1 MDALIQT
8 LFSKRQ
14 ELLIAI
20 WQHIQISLISLL
32 FALIIALPLAL
43 AVVHHQR
50 TAGIFTQIAGIFQTI
65 PSLAVLGLLI
75 PFVGI
80 GTIPAI
86 TALVIYA
93 ILPIFSS
100 TLAGIGSIDDALEE
114 AADAFGMNRREKIFR
129 VELPLA
135 MPTIVTGIRQAIVMI
150 IGTGTLAA
158 LIGAGGLGDFI
169 LSGIDR
175 NNNAM
180 TLIGAIA
187 SALLAIIFS
196 GGIYWLQKHRLRY
209 VLATLGVIICL
220 PVVGMIYQNVHPVSR
235 TVTIAGKMGS
245 EPDILI
251 NMYKDLIEQAAPQT
265 KVVLKPNFGQTSF
278 LFNALKTQKVDIY
291 PEFTGTVLESLVKP
305 SKQQRQLGVPGARL
319 YKYAAQD
326 LKHQFQMTY
335 LAPMAYN
342 NTYAVVIKRSYAQA
356 HGITTISDLQRVQ
369 SELLGGFD
377 LEFLDRTDGY
387 KGLQATYG
395 LNFKTQSIDPGL
407 RYEALKNGKIN
418 LTDGYSTDS
427 QIRQFD
433 LIALTDNR
441 HQFPVYQGA
450 PLMNTSFAAKNPEI
464 VQALNKLANKI
475 SETDMQEM
483 NYEVN
488 VKQQSAA
495 TVAKHYLV
503 THQLLRG

>member
-1 MDALIQT
+1 
-8 LFSKRQ
+8 
-14 ELLIAI
+14 
-20 WQHIQISLISLL
+20 
-32 FALIIALPLAL
+32 
-43 AVVHHQR
+43 
-50 TAGIFTQIAGIFQTI
+50 
-65 PSLAVLGLLI
+65 
-75 PFVGI
+75 
-80 GTIPAI
+80 
-86 TALVIYA
+86 
-93 ILPIFSS
+93 
-100 TLAGIGSIDDALEE
+100 
-114 AADAFGMNRREKIFR
+114 
-129 VELPLA
+129 
-135 MPTIVTGIRQAIVMI
+135 VTGIRQAIVMI

-169 LSGIDR
+169 LLGIDR

-335 LAPMAYN
+335 LVPMA
-342 NTYAVVIKRSYAQA
+342 
-356 HGITTISDLQRVQ
+356 
-369 SELLGGFD
+369 
-377 LEFLDRTDGY
+377 
-387 KGLQATYG
+387 
-395 LNFKTQSIDPGL
+395 
-407 RYEALKNGKIN
+407 
-418 LTDGYSTDS
+418 
-427 QIRQFD
+427 
-433 LIALTDNR
+433 
-441 HQFPVYQGA
+441 
-450 PLMNTSFAAKNPEI
+450 
-464 VQALNKLANKI
+464 
-475 SETDMQEM
+475 
-483 NYEVN
+483 
-488 VKQQSAA
+488 
-495 TVAKHYLV
+495 
-503 THQLLRG
+503 